1 MESKNNSDR
10 YRDRYKCNSSSLFKK
25 RKSPRDP
32 LIKRISRVINYS
44 WLEKKERNWRNLVF
58 VSSVQRVRCKLIGR
72 RRSILASRVISENI
86 ELNELQRR
94 LATLSFSFQ
103 GQCRRGRGEKREETW
118 PRFLFVISV
127 WRGQRTQGRWFIP
140 FSELFLRRTT
150 PPRMVFSHF
159 CGKTWKKGRDSG
171 GRSCSNCIM
180 FFFFWFIGLEIC
192 GRKGEMVLHF
202 SFKYI
207 THDGL
212 I

>member
-1 MESKNNSDR
+1 M
-10 YRDRYKCNSSSLFKK
+10 
-25 RKSPRDP
+25 SPRERRKKGGNLAEISLRDLGLARTEDP
-32 LIKRISRVINYS
+32 RPMIY
-44 WLEKKERNWRNLVF
+44 
-58 VSSVQRVRCKLIGR
+58 
-72 RRSILASRVISENI
+72 
-86 ELNELQRR
+86 
-94 LATLSFSFQ
+94 
-103 GQCRRGRGEKREETW
+103 
-118 PRFLFVISV
+118 
-127 WRGQRTQGRWFIP
+127 P

-202 SFKYI
+202 FFKYI